1 MPNFALQLWTL
12 TDTMQVTFPTTG
24 RVETSITPHIIAEI
38 EEQAEQNMG
47 ISPKKEQKGQDGM

>member
-1 MPNFALQLWTL
+1 
-12 TDTMQVTFPTTG
+12 MQATFPTTR

-38 EEQAEQNMG
+38 EEQAKQNMG